1 MVKTDIEAL
10 TKRIEKLEAQVG
22 KNTGDPLVG
31 HLVEYSNDLGNSLA
45 GNDRILPL
53 MKRLDELETYLD
65 PLFGEKEAC
74 SLGVKMSLGKNF
86 TRFSLRKN
94 FHDISFLNIQFPFP
108 MIKSFFNFFFFLCDE
123 LLLCSGEP
131 V

>member
-10 TKRIEKLEAQVG
+10 SKRIEKLEAQVG
-22 KNTGDPLVG
+22 KHAGGDPIVG
-31 HLVEYSNDLGNSLA
+31 HLVDYSNDLGNSLA

-74 SLGVKMSLGKNF
+74 SLGVKMSLGIGTLLAYFILQNKIF
-86 TRFSLRKN
+86 
-94 FHDISFLNIQFPFP
+94 FH
-108 MIKSFFNFFFFLCDE
+108 
-123 LLLCSGEP
+123 LLS
-131 V
+131 

>member
-22 KNTGDPLVG
+22 KQTGDPLVG

-53 MKRLDELETYLD
+53 MKRLEELETYLD

-74 SLGVKMSLGKNF
+74 SLGVKMSLGIGTLLAYFILQNKIF
-86 TRFSLRKN
+86 
-94 FHDISFLNIQFPFP
+94 FH
-108 MIKSFFNFFFFLCDE
+108 
-123 LLLCSGEP
+123 LLS
-131 V
+131 